1 MKLKKKIFILF
12 FVIIILLNISTTVRA
27 EEIDINSEAGL
38 LVEVSTGKILYEKNA
53 DKIMYPASTTKIL
66 TAILVLEN
74 CELSDMVTVSQNAI
88 SNIPSGYVTCN
99 LHAGEEISVNDLLY
113 ALMLPSANDAAFA
126 LAEHVGG
133 SIENFSDM
141 MNEKAKEIGCT
152 NTHFVNPNGIHDDN
166 HYTTAHDLYLMA
178 NYAMKNETFRTIVSK
193 TEYVLPATNMHSQAD
208 RIMYNSNELLN
219 NNSKNYYYENAI
231 GIKTGTTSKA
241 GSCLVAESSKN
252 NMELISVTLNGG
264 TTNGLNDRFTDSKK
278 LFDYG
283 YENYNFDNITEKNA
297 TISTIEIENG
307 TKDTKN
313 LNLIAEN
320 DISVLHNIN
329 LDLST
334 ITPEITLNENLL
346 APISEGE
353 IVGTAK
359 YNVDGIEY
367 TTNLLAGSNVEK
379 KLDISIIILICGI
392 LLLFIS
398 VRILRKNKKH
408 RNKRKYKK

>member
-12 FVIIILLNISTTVRA
+12 FVIIILLNISSTVRA

-99 LHAGEEISVNDLLY
+99 LHVGEEISVNDLLY

-133 SIENFSDM
+133 SVENFSDM

-283 YENYNFDNITEKNA
+283 YENYDFDNITEKNA
-297 TISTIEIENG
+297 TISTTEIENG

-313 LNLIAEN
+313 LSLVAEN
-320 DISVLHNIN
+320 DISVLYNIN

-408 RNKRKYKK
+408 RNKRKYRK

>member
-133 SIENFSDM
+133 SVENFSDM

-283 YENYNFDNITEKNA
+283 YENYDFDNITEKNA
-297 TISTIEIENG
+297 TISTTEIENG

-313 LNLIAEN
+313 LSLVAEN
-320 DISVLHNIN
+320 DISVLYNIN

-408 RNKRKYKK
+408 RNKRKHRK

>member
-133 SIENFSDM
+133 SVENFSDM

-283 YENYNFDNITEKNA
+283 YENYDFDNITEKNA
-297 TISTIEIENG
+297 TISTTEIENG

-313 LNLIAEN
+313 LSLVAEN
-320 DISVLHNIN
+320 DISVLYNIN

-408 RNKRKYKK
+408 RNKRKYRK